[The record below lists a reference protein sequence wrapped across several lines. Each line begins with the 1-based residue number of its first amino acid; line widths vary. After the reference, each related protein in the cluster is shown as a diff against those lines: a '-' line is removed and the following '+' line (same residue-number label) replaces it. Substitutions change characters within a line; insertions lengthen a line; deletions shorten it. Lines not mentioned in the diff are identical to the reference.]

1 VKPLK
6 SEDTGTENKKEG
18 LSMMRRTILLGAAFA
33 LTYALAPGASADL
46 LTGATWTVAASE
58 DFTSYDP
65 PPGGA
70 DPENISYIGKLL
82 GGGNTA
88 QRNCSIDPWFNDHL
102 CQYRGLKDGGTNNV
116 ANLQVSSTTY
126 LVRDTYRGMGDAGVG
141 DTYQRVSFRIR
152 SAMTTASDYTAEA
165 RASSSAADWPPDPD
179 PYHSNGVPMWDVS
192 NLTVRPHV
200 RTSWDQAGTG
210 PEWIG
215 PAVDI
220 SGGAW
225 HTMDLVYSLVTGDAE
240 WYKDGALVATLP
252 NDPNLKGYYLGRPAN
267 NFEFWQRSGA
277 GTGVQ
282 AGTGDNSAA
291 VMFDDIVT
299 YNGVPEPAALA
310 LLGLGSVLMLKRRR
324 A

>member
-1 VKPLK
+1 MRK
-6 SEDTGTENKKEG
+6 S
-18 LSMMRRTILLGAAFA
+18 IVFA
-33 LTYALAPGASADL
+33 LALTLVYAFAPGASADL

-58 DFTSYDP
+58 DFTAYDP

-88 QRNCSIDPWFNDHL
+88 QRNCSIDPWYNDHL
-102 CQYRGLKDGGTNNV
+102 CQFRGLKDSGNNV

-126 LVRDTYRGMGDAGVG
+126 AVRDTYRGMGDAGTG
-141 DTYQRVSFRIR
+141 DTYQRVSFQIR
-152 SAMTTASDYTAEA
+152 TAMTTASGYTAEA
-165 RASSSAADWPPDPD
+165 RASTNAFDWPPDPD
-179 PYHSNGVPMWDVS
+179 PSHSNGVPMWDVS
-192 NLTVRPHV
+192 NLTLRPHV

-215 PAVDI
+215 PDIDI

-225 HTMDLVYSLVTGDAE
+225 HTMDVVYSLVTGDAE

-267 NFEFWQRSGA
+267 NFEFWQKNDGIL
-277 GTGVQ
+277 VQ

-291 VMFDDIVT
+291 VMFDNIIT
-299 YNGVPEPAALA
+299 YNGVPEPAMLA
-310 LLGLGSVLMLKRRR
+310 LLGLGGLLMIRRKR